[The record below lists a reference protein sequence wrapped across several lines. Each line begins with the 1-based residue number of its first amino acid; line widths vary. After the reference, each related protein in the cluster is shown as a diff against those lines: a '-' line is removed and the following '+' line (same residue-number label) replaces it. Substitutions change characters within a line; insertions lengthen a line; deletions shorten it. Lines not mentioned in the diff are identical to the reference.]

1 MRIYIPDP
9 IHNLPLAYSE
19 KIGEVVKWD
28 DEKIADWH
36 DADALI
42 VRTAKVTKEKML
54 QSPNLKIIAKHGI
67 GTDNIDIEAAKE
79 LGIIV
84 TNTPHANMES
94 VAELAV
100 SLILSSARK
109 VPRALNMIRNGLD
122 KLAPKELT
130 GVELGGK
137 TAGLIGLGRIGQKV
151 GNILRYGFNMD
162 VIGFDPYLSA
172 EAAEKLGI
180 KKYED
185 LIEMLKI
192 SDVISISVPLVPST
206 VNLIAKSELNVMKES
221 SILVNTSRGKIV
233 NEADLYD
240 ALSTNKIGAAA
251 LDVFE
256 IEPPSKNNKL
266 FELDNFIGT
275 PHIGAATEE
284 ALIRMGQTAIEE
296 IERVKNGEEP
306 FYKVK

>member
-9 IHNLPLAYSE
+9 IHDLPLAYAE

-162 VIGFDPYLSA
+162 VIAFDPYLSA

-206 VNLIAKSELNVMKES
+206 VNLIAKSELSVMKES

-256 IEPPSKNNKL
+256 IEPPSKDNKL

-284 ALIRMGQTAIEE
+284 ALIKMGQTAIEE